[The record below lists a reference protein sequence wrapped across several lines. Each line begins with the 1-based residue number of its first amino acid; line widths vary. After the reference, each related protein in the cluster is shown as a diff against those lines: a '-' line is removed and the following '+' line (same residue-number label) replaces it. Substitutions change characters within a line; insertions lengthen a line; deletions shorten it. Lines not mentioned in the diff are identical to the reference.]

1 MRFVQLQL
9 ENFGTYGEKQTFQ
22 LDGQDSKKNIILI
35 GGKNGCGKTT
45 FLDSLYIVLYGK
57 QIQQIR
63 ESSSSYDRF
72 LKDYIHNNKEQ
83 GATISLIL
91 DLPREGGHK
100 RYTIIRHW
108 KNVNDRLKET
118 FQVLSDEEDQKV
130 VEENWPIII
139 NEILPIRLSKLFFFD
154 GEKIESLAD
163 LSASKDV
170 LNDAINT
177 LLGLDI
183 TDRLVND
190 LSFLKREKQ
199 KTALNTESLQR
210 FEIKEKNLQDLI
222 KKLKDQKQKRQD
234 LENEGHVLQDEIN
247 NLSQQLE
254 IKGED
259 LYLKKNEIQNEIF
272 KLDKRKQDL
281 ELNLRRLAGR
291 FLPFF
296 ILKGKI
302 GELAEQAKQEKKIS
316 KVKEFSSII
325 EEHDREILDHL
336 QADHPKIVEN
346 VQLFMKRLQDKN
358 KDLVNQLV
366 LFEDPEIQALIDFQS
381 GQYSQ
386 PDQIEALQSYS
397 EIKDIIGKLASLNK
411 VLDTSPSQEAIQEI
425 YDQIRVKEK
434 DLQYND
440 HRIEIS
446 DREINSIS
454 FEIEGL
460 ERELTS
466 YYEEKISNENTQ
478 DSAKRIIDHAEKVQ
492 STMKIFKEKVIAH
505 HSIRLE
511 QNITDSFNELIR
523 KKNFISTVQIN
534 PSDLSISILKKNE
547 ERFDP
552 DKFSAGER
560 QLFAVAVIW
569 GLVRTASQDIPAIID
584 TPMGRLD
591 SEHRLK
597 LVKNYFPK
605 ASKQTI
611 LLSTDQEIV
620 KDLYDQLEPSIAQSY
635 LLEFDDNLGATK
647 IKEGYFKT

>member
-1 MRFVQLQL
+1 MRFVQLEL
-9 ENFGTYGEKQTFQ
+9 ENFGAYGEKQIFQ
-22 LDGQDSKKNIILI
+22 LDGQNSKKNIILI

-57 QIQQIR
+57 QIQQVR
-63 ESSSSYDRF
+63 ESSSSYDQF
-72 LKDYIHNNKEQ
+72 LKDYIHNNISE
-83 GATISLIL
+83 GATISLTL

-100 RYTIIRHW
+100 RYKVIRHW
-108 KNVNDRLKET
+108 TNINDRLKET
-118 FQVLSDEEDQKV
+118 FDVESDEEDQKV

-183 TDRLVND
+183 TDRLIND
-190 LSFLKREKQ
+190 LGHLKREKQ
-199 KTALNTESLQR
+199 KATLNSESLQR
-210 FEIKEKNLQDLI
+210 FEMKEKNLQGLI
-222 KKLKDQKQKRQD
+222 IKLKDQKQKKQD
-234 LENEGHVLQDEIN
+234 LENEGHVLKDEIN

-259 LYLKKNEIQNEIF
+259 LFLKKNEIQNEIY

-281 ELNLRRLAGR
+281 ELNLRRLSGR

-296 ILKGKI
+296 VLKQKI
-302 GELAEQAKQEKKIS
+302 NDLTERAQREKKIS
-316 KVKEFSSII
+316 KIKEFSSII
-325 EEHDREILDHL
+325 EDHDRAILGHL
-336 QADHPKIVEN
+336 EKDHPEVTSSLQK
-346 VQLFMKRLQDKN
+346 FMQGLQNKN
-358 KDLVNQLV
+358 KDLVTQAT
-366 LFEDPEIQALIDFQS
+366 LFNDQEIQALIEFQS
-381 GQYSQ
+381 GQQ
-386 PDQIEALQSYS
+386 TKPDKDQALQNYT
-397 EIKDIIGKLASLNK
+397 EIKDINRKLASLNK

-440 HRIEIS
+440 HRLEIADTEMRS
-446 DREINSIS
+446 LK
-454 FEIEGL
+454 FEMEGL

-466 YYEEKISNENTQ
+466 YYEEKLSNESHQ
-478 DSAKRIIDHAEKVQ
+478 DSSERIVRHAEKVQ
-492 STMKIFKEKVIAH
+492 NTMRAFKERVIAH
-505 HSIRLE
+505 HSVRLE
-511 QNITDSFNELIR
+511 QNITDSFNDLIR

-534 PSDLSISILKKNE
+534 PADLTISILKKNE

-597 LVKNYFPK
+597 LVKNYFPN

-611 LLSTDQEIV
+611 LLSTDEEIV
-620 KDLYDQLEPSIAQSY
+620 KDLYTQLEPNIAQSY
-635 LLEFDDNLGATK
+635 LLEFDDNIGATK
-647 IKEGYFKT
+647 IKEGYF

>member
-1 MRFVQLQL
+1 MRFVQLKL
-9 ENFGTYGEKQTFQ
+9 ENFGAYGQRQTFQ
-22 LDGQDSKKNIILI
+22 LDGQSSKKNIILI

-63 ESSSSYDRF
+63 EESSSYDQF
-72 LKDYIHNNKEQ
+72 LKDYIHNNDNA
-83 GATISLIL
+83 GATISLTL

-100 RYTIIRHW
+100 RYTVVRHW
-108 KNVNDRLKET
+108 KSINDRLKEN
-118 FQVLSDEEDQKV
+118 FEVHSEEEDQKV

-183 TDRLVND
+183 TDRLIND
-190 LSFLKREKQ
+190 LSHLKRDKQ
-199 KTALNTESLQR
+199 KTTLNTESLQR
-210 FEIKEKNLQDLI
+210 FEMKEKNLQDLI
-222 KKLKDQKQKRQD
+222 TKLKYQKEKRQE
-234 LENEGHVLQDEIN
+234 LENEGNILKDEIN

-281 ELNLRRLAGR
+281 EFNLRRLAGR
-291 FLPFF
+291 YLPFF
-296 ILKGKI
+296 VLKQKI
-302 GELAEQAKQEKKIS
+302 TSLAERAQQEKQIS
-316 KVKEFSSII
+316 KVKEFSEII
-325 EEHDREILDHL
+325 EDHDRAILSHL
-336 QADHPKIVEN
+336 EKDYPDVVNSLQK
-346 VQLFMKRLQDKN
+346 FMNSLQEKN
-358 KDLVNQLV
+358 KDLINQTI
-366 LFEDPEIQALIDFQS
+366 LFNDQEIQALIDFQS
-381 GQYSQ
+381 GQQSQ
-386 PDQIEALQSYS
+386 PDKDQSLQNYK
-397 EIKDIIGKLASLNK
+397 EIKDINRKLASLNK

-425 YDQIRVKEK
+425 YDQIRLKEK

-440 HRIEIS
+440 HRLEIA
-446 DREINSIS
+446 DREIKSLKY
-454 FEIEGL
+454 EMDGL
-460 ERELTS
+460 ERELNS
-466 YYEEKISNENTQ
+466 YYEEKLSNENTQ
-478 DSAKRIIDHAEKVQ
+478 DSAKRIVRHAEKVQ
-492 STMKIFKEKVIAH
+492 ITMRAFKERVIAH
-505 HSIRLE
+505 HSVRLE

-534 PSDLSISILKKNE
+534 PTDLTISILKKNE

-597 LVKNYFPK
+597 LVQNYFPK

-611 LLSTDQEIV
+611 LLSTDEEIV
-620 KDLYDQLEPSIAQSY
+620 KDLYDHLKPNIVQSY
-635 LLEFDDNLGATK
+635 LLEFDDNLGATQ
-647 IKEGYFKT
+647 IKEGYF